1 MEKDLIALLLAST
14 SVTAIAGNRVT
25 PVARTQGD
33 PLPAVVIQRIS
44 GAPEYADDGEVGLQ
58 NARMQI
64 DCWALDYAGA
74 KDLAAAVT
82 QELSAKRDVTQG
94 ATTFIYIL
102 LDDVRDNREPGYGN
116 PEYLFR
122 TSLDFIVWTN
132 F

>member
-1 MEKDLIALLLAST
+1 MEKDLIDLLLANAPLVSL
-14 SVTAIAGNRVT
+14 VGDRVT

-33 PLPAVVIQRIS
+33 PLPAVVTMRIS
-44 GAPEYADDGEVGLQ
+44 GAPEYADDGEVGIQ

-64 DCWALDYAGA
+64 DCWGESYESA

-82 QELSAKRDVTQG
+82 TALSAVRDIVQG
-94 ATTFIYIL
+94 ATTFIYII
-102 LDDVRDNREPGYGN
+102 LDDVRDSRESGFN
-116 PEYLFR
+116 NAEYLFR